1 LQIIKVQELP
11 EHVPTGEMPR
21 NILISFDRHLVGRI
35 QPGAVICAHG
45 IFQIC
50 PPGNGKKASGANSAA
65 VKSPYLRCV
74 GVTEIT
80 GVGGRMTDTDFTAEE
95 ETKFRQMVQ
104 QPGFHEKLYKVDC
117 HLISECLDP
126 LSHGSNPIH
135 LLAYSLPH
143 PVFRTT
149 FPLSQPLFPS
159 FNLLQVIF
167 GDITVILT
175 PTPSLTCR
183 A

>member
-104 QPGFHEKLYKVDC
+104 QPGFHEKLYKVD
-117 HLISECLDP
+117 
-126 LSHGSNPIH
+126 LSPHFRMPGSSQPWVE
-135 LLAYSLPH
+135 SLP
-143 PVFRTT
+143 
-149 FPLSQPLFPS
+149 SSCLFPS
-159 FNLLQVIF
+159 TSCVSNNFSPFSTPISIF
-167 GDITVILT
+167 QPASSDI
-175 PTPSLTCR
+175 R
-183 A
+183 